1 MVTNEQIWLKQLE
14 KGEDNAF
21 QELFCLFYARLGSF
35 ACRLLD
41 EQVMAE
47 DVVQDVLYELWERKL
62 HFENIWALKA
72 YLYNMVRNRCLDVLK
87 HRKVEERYFREQRL
101 AENTEFFFH
110 QLLEDEVYALLQEAV
125 RSLPPQVGKVFEL
138 VLDGYDNSA
147 IAELMHLSI
156 DAVKSHK
163 KRGKKILQEKLRGMI
178 LFYVFFRNRVL

>member
-87 HRKVEERYFREQRL
+87 HRKVEERSFREQRL

-163 KRGKKILQEKLRGMI
+163 KRGKKILQEKLRRMI
-178 LFYVFFRNRVL
+178 LFYVLFRNRVL